1 MKTLGYILVF
11 AGFAMLIFRGI
22 QYTQKEK
29 VVDTG
34 PLEISIK
41 EKKTLTWPYYAGAV
55 AIVSGIVL
63 ILVEHRKRSRNSVQG

>member
-1 MKTLGYILVF
+1 MKTLGYILLL

-41 EKKTLTWPYYAGAV
+41 EKKTFNWPYYAGAV
-55 AIVSGIVL
+55 AIVAGIVL
-63 ILVEHRKRSRNSVQG
+63 VLAGRRKR